1 MPVHLRTP
9 LPCFCPPPGTS
20 SQLGAGG
27 GRATPPLVSLYPA
40 LECRAIMQQM
50 SPTAFGERGISG
62 GGGVEDIWGGNFWGV
77 EGGKHLSLGG
87 ESWVWGCRVTVLE
100 GGC

>member
-1 MPVHLRTP
+1 MCLG
-9 LPCFCPPPGTS
+9 PPPRACSPGTS

-50 SPTAFGERGISG
+50 SPTAFGERGAL
-62 GGGVEDIWGGNFWGV
+62 GVG
-77 EGGKHLSLGG
+77 LGG
-87 ESWVWGCRVTVLE
+87 I
-100 GGC
+100 